1 MRASLA
7 RRVPEKGNPGWLPG
21 GTVGEDGS
29 MTNDNGRIAV
39 SRRIDAPA
47 SEIFN
52 VLSNPERHAQLD
64 GSGFIRSDEKS
75 NRVTENGQV
84 FTMNMEGDHMGGEYK
99 TDNHVTGYQENKLL
113 AWKTAPAGSE
123 PPGWEWMWELT
134 PQGQG
139 ATDVTLTYD
148 WSKVTDKEILK
159 KVTFPLV
166 TKEQMED
173 SLAKLAES
181 VSS

>member
-29 MTNDNGRIAV
+29 MTDDNGRIAV